1 MQFRLLFAFLAF
13 SLSLQAQIPS
23 PVGVRKTWAVIAGI
37 SDYQNKEFSDLQYA
51 HKDALAFFEYLK
63 SPAGGSVPA
72 EQIKLL
78 VNEQATMAAYADAMD
93 WLLEKA
99 GEADQVFI
107 YFSGHGDVEDRTMQ
121 GFLLPWD
128 SPSRPYIAGAYP
140 IFYLQMVI
148 SSLSNQNKAK
158 VIMVADAC
166 HAGKLGSSSTQGA
179 QITNQNLQQK
189 FGNEIKFLACGP
201 EELSQEGTQWGGGRG
216 AFSYH
221 LIEGLMGLADRDAN
235 YEVSLLEIRR
245 YLEDRVPEE
254 TAPNS
259 QIPQTIFDRNE
270 TIAWVNPETLAQIQ
284 KEKSQQ
290 SGVFSAVATR
300 GKETQAEKADTLGQ
314 DLVVAF
320 ELAMAEKRLLS
331 PEGNSAY
338 YYYQQLSQRPEWSQ
352 TAAAFRRNLAVAL
365 QNDAQQAVNAYLNT
379 DPKEMAR
386 RWEQGPEAF
395 SHIPSYLSKSA
406 ELLGPGH
413 YMVPAIQ
420 AKQLYFEA
428 MLLRMEGEQ
437 KESEDLE
444 QQALKKIEAAI
455 ALEPKGAHLY
465 NELGLIQAGL
475 GNPDLEEKAYRKAS
489 ELAPEWVMPLYNL
502 GISQREK
509 SNLDSAE
516 YWIGRS
522 IEVKPGFPPAQI
534 QLALIEESKGNLKEA
549 ESAYLKGLELYKA
562 QAEESY
568 FDPVGYYALGNIY
581 LKTDRAGMAQEMYE
595 KTIQLNP
602 QHPYAHYALGIAL
615 KRTGQTQKAIEAFE
629 ANLEITPGY
638 LEPYYSISL
647 LYAEQNN
654 EEQALLWLEKALE
667 NGYANKAKILEE
679 EHFSTLRQTEHFEK
693 LTNQYFGE
701 K

>member
-1 MQFRLLFAFLAF
+1 MQYRLSLVFLFAT
-13 SLSLQAQIPS
+13 LSLHAQIAS
-23 PVGVRKTWAVIAGI
+23 PGVGKKTWAVIAGI
-37 SDYQNKEFSDLQYA
+37 SDYQNKEISDLQYA

-63 SPAGGSVPA
+63 SPAGGSVPT

-99 GEADQVFI
+99 GEADQVYI
-107 YFSGHGDVEDRTMQ
+107 YFSGHGDVENRTMQ

-148 SSLSNQNKAK
+148 AALSNQNKAK

-166 HAGKLGSSSTQGA
+166 HAGKLAGSSIQGT

-189 FGNEIKFLACGP
+189 FGNEVKILACGP

-221 LIEGLMGLADRDAN
+221 LIDGLMGLADRDAN

-259 QIPQTIFDRNE
+259 QVPQTIFDRNE
-270 TIAWVNPETLAQIQ
+270 TIAWVNPEILAQIQ

-300 GKETQAEKADTLGQ
+300 GRETQAGKADSLGQ
-314 DLVVAF
+314 DLVEAF
-320 ELAMAEKRLLS
+320 ELALAEKRLLI
-331 PEGNSAY
+331 PENNSAY

-352 TAAAFRRNLAVAL
+352 TAAALRRNLAVAL
-365 QNDAQQAVNAYLNT
+365 QDDAQQAINAYLNT
-379 DPKEMAR
+379 DPTEMTR
-386 RWEQGPEAF
+386 RWEEGPEAF
-395 SHIPSYLSKSA
+395 THIPSYLNKSA

-420 AKQLYFEA
+420 SKQLYFEA
-428 MLLRMEGEQ
+428 MLLRMEGEE
-437 KESEDLE
+437 KESQELE
-444 QQALKKIEAAI
+444 QQALKKIEEAI

-475 GNPDLEEKAYRKAS
+475 GNPDLEEKAYRKAN
-489 ELAPEWVMPLYNL
+489 ELAPQWVMPVYNL
-502 GISQREK
+502 GISQREQGNPDTAK
-509 SNLDSAE
+509 L
-516 YWIGRS
+516 WIARS
-522 IEVKPGFPPAQI
+522 IQIKPEFPPAQI

-562 QAEESY
+562 QARESH

-581 LKTDRAGMAQEMYE
+581 LKTDRAGMAQDMYE
-595 KTIQLNP
+595 KTIQISP

-615 KRTGQTQKAIEAFE
+615 KRTGQPQKAIEAFK

-647 LYAEQNN
+647 LYAEQNDQ
-654 EEQALLWLEKALE
+654 EKALEWLEKALE
-667 NGYANKAKILEE
+667 NGYVNKAKILEE
-679 EHFSTLRQTEHFEK
+679 EKFATLRQTERFEK
-693 LTNQYFGE
+693 LTKQYFE
-701 K
+701 E